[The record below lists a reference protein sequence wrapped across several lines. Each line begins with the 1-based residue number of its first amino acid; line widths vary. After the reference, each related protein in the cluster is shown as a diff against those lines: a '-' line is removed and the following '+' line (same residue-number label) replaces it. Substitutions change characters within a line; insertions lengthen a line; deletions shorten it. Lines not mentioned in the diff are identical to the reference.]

1 MVYVVVSV
9 IDNYIIATAIMPSII
24 TSVMIIMVVTVNAN
38 GYRGRHGEIRRI
50 ISVVIRRV
58 IRYIGR

>member
-24 TSVMIIMVVTVNAN
+24 TVVMIIMIMPVYTN

-58 IRYIGR
+58 IGYIGR